1 MFTPNEIRQIGAMA
15 NQIGKNVTAVA
26 RISSTIAEIGEDC
39 EAAQL
44 LNAERQ
50 NYCDGAK
57 AMMAA
62 LANMIDG
69 GGSK

>member
-1 MFTPNEIRQIGAMA
+1 MFNANELRQIGAMA
-15 NQIGKNVTAVA
+15 NKIGKDVTAVA
-26 RISSTIAEIGEDC
+26 RISNTIADIGEDC
-39 EAAQL
+39 EATRL

-57 AMMAA
+57 AMMTA

>member
-1 MFTPNEIRQIGAMA
+1 MFNTNELQQIGAMA
-15 NQIGKNVTAVA
+15 NQIGKNVTAVS
-26 RISSTIAEIGEDC
+26 RISNTIAAIGDDN
-39 EAAQL
+39 EAARL

>member
-1 MFTPNEIRQIGAMA
+1 MFNTNELRQIVAMA
-15 NQIGKNVTAVA
+15 NQIGKDVTAVA
-26 RISSTIAEIGEDC
+26 RISNTIADIGDDC
-39 EAAQL
+39 EATRL

-57 AMMAA
+57 AMMTA

-69 GGSK
+69 GGSE